1 MPPLTGDAVKVTGE
15 PVQDVTVVG
24 VMLTDGAAPEVI
36 VTVTVLL
43 VALGVE
49 AHDALLVITTE
60 TTSLLLS
67 VDEVNVDPVWP
78 EAATPFTNH
87 R

>member
-15 PVQDVTVVG
+15 PVHDVTVVV
-24 VMLTDGAAPEVI
+24 VMLTAGAAAEVI

-60 TTSLLLS
+60 TTSLLFS
-67 VDEVNVDPVWP
+67 VDEVKV
-78 EAATPFTNH
+78 
-87 R
+87 